1 MTEKNILK
9 SSLEVFPFVVQVDEN
24 SSGKNINSTN
34 NIIVVKDD
42 NLIGK
47 LSTRFAAIKNGECLE
62 VTIPEGMEEKAFLSK
77 NAIKIIKLVS
87 ELRCSKLRI
96 ISAKKDVNDH
106 IRNDILGKKLQRLE
120 FKESKV
126 KKGSKG
132 SKTNK
137 WNKKREAK
145 LESEKTKGN
154 KVGKKFDVKAQD
166 QQSTI
171 NNIKSE
177 DTDIEPADDSVF
189 HIAEAIIADAANL
202 KDKEL
207 RSNEKEFTANEIESK
222 LRSFVGSAK
231 LMFKNTPLGSLNI
244 LKVKSTALK
253 RVHTKVLATVCT
265 NAFNEI
271 KGSKDIKKCVNDL
284 SNALIR
290 YSKSEKFEDCK
301 KIILIQEKLRK
312 AIKNYKHIE
321 SVNEVLNTVFIRA
334 AVDKFYKKFEDLSN
348 PNVLHNVKFTF
359 NSLYEKIFDVPAKE
373 KSLAINLLNTHLK
386 NLIYGF
392 GFYPSSVDIELT
404 NLSGKNVKTTKVLS
418 ALGALSKEHALT
430 IKNGKKF
437 EVVDTGS
444 LSDRNCAFRAIS
456 IGAGF
461 GPNGYNIVQ
470 QKVVEGAQKLLKMWD
485 GLDHG
490 LQMQITEMLIE
501 NVDTSD
507 DKEYTPSDVKK
518 LLQEYINCRGE
529 GFVAGV
535 QNIEYLFAAVGLGRP
550 ICKIDAETNMEL
562 TFLPDGRSEYKIRD
576 NYFVDGKRCDPIYV
590 GRISG
595 HTEALLPLD
604 NKGSRKIAD
613 KLPELD
619 KKVSDMKDAI
629 SKHISGVIYEATNE
643 QSSLLKIIARD
654 PHRTGESFIEAF
666 LKDPRCKNDK
676 NLFVAMKILAE
687 VDSKLYADKRAE
699 AYSLEKEIR
708 TLFREKVTR
717 NNENRRWFPRQEKV
731 LQNKLKQFVDIFAD
745 RAVELCQKKPLFW
758 DNIKNSVL
766 REW

>member
-189 HIAEAIIADAANL
+189 HIAEAIIAHAAKL
-202 KDKEL
+202 DDKEL
-207 RSNEKEFTANEIESK
+207 RSNEKEFTADEIESK

-392 GFYPSSVDIELT
+392 GFYPSSVDIELK

-535 QNIEYLFAAVGLGRP
+535 QNIEYLFAAIGLGRP

-629 SKHISGVIYEATNE
+629 SKHISGVIYEAINK

-654 PHRTGESFIEAF
+654 PRHIGESFIEAF
-666 LKDPRCKNDK
+666 LKNPRCKNDK

-687 VDSKLYADKRAE
+687 VGSKLDADKKAE
-699 AYSLEKEIR
+699 AYNLEKEIR
-708 TLFREKVTR
+708 IIAKNKASGKLS
-717 NNENRRWFPRQEKV
+717 PSQEEV

-745 RAVELCQKKPLFW
+745 KAVELCKEEPLFW
-758 DNIKNSVL
+758 DNVRNSIL
-766 REW
+766 RLW

>member
-189 HIAEAIIADAANL
+189 HIAEAIIAHAAKL
-202 KDKEL
+202 DDKEL
-207 RSNEKEFTANEIESK
+207 RSNEKEFTADEIESK

-348 PNVLHNVKFTF
+348 PNVLHNLLHSICRVK
-359 NSLYEKIFDVPAKE
+359 LRPV
-373 KSLAINLLNTHLK
+373 
-386 NLIYGF
+386 
-392 GFYPSSVDIELT
+392 LT
-404 NLSGKNVKTTKVLS
+404 L
-418 ALGALSKEHALT
+418 
-430 IKNGKKF
+430 
-437 EVVDTGS
+437 
-444 LSDRNCAFRAIS
+444 
-456 IGAGF
+456 
-461 GPNGYNIVQ
+461 
-470 QKVVEGAQKLLKMWD
+470 
-485 GLDHG
+485 
-490 LQMQITEMLIE
+490 
-501 NVDTSD
+501 
-507 DKEYTPSDVKK
+507 
-518 LLQEYINCRGE
+518 
-529 GFVAGV
+529 
-535 QNIEYLFAAVGLGRP
+535 
-550 ICKIDAETNMEL
+550 
-562 TFLPDGRSEYKIRD
+562 
-576 NYFVDGKRCDPIYV
+576 
-590 GRISG
+590 RISG
-595 HTEALLPLD
+595 ASRKRTVSLSEAL
-604 NKGSRKIAD
+604 S
-613 KLPELD
+613 E
-619 KKVSDMKDAI
+619 
-629 SKHISGVIYEATNE
+629 E
-643 QSSLLKIIARD
+643 
-654 PHRTGESFIEAF
+654 
-666 LKDPRCKNDK
+666 
-676 NLFVAMKILAE
+676 
-687 VDSKLYADKRAE
+687 
-699 AYSLEKEIR
+699 
-708 TLFREKVTR
+708 
-717 NNENRRWFPRQEKV
+717 
-731 LQNKLKQFVDIFAD
+731 
-745 RAVELCQKKPLFW
+745 
-758 DNIKNSVL
+758 
-766 REW
+766 